1 MDTKNGRCTVRD
13 AGRPRRLRI
22 RTANP
27 PASAASATRKGAG
40 DGVSA
45 EATERHRPANTGRPS
60 AATCKRRRDLASI
73 PSPGQASTPAKPP
86 QASNCSM
93 LHATSRPARTIT
105 RRSGATPAAAQAG
118 ACGKQGGATTANQ
131 PPSPDRR
138 PNAGSNRL
146 ISPIPLRST
155 RNSLRQP
162 RGQPPPGNSASS
174 SAWPLGMA
182 ASGREASVSPR
193 QTSPLASTSAK
204 ATGNGKALTAWNRLR
219 VSTRQQCPRWRTR
232 PHRGER

>member
-1 MDTKNGRCTVRD
+1 MDAKKGRCTVRD

-22 RTANP
+22 RTASP
-27 PASAASATRKGAG
+27 PSAVASATRKGAG
-40 DGVSA
+40 DGISA
-45 EATERHRPANTGRPS
+45 IAAERHRPANTGRPS
-60 AATCKRRRDLASI
+60 AATCRRRSALASM
-73 PSPGQASTPAKPP
+73 PSPTQACTPAKPP
-86 QASNCSM
+86 QASNCST
-93 LHATSRPARTIT
+93 LQATSRPARTIT
-105 RRSGATPAAAQAG
+105 RRSGTTPAAAQAG
-118 ACGKQGGATTANQ
+118 ACGNQGGATSASQ
-131 PPSPDRR
+131 PPASDRR
-138 PNAGSNRL
+138 PSAGSNRL

-155 RNSLRQP
+155 RNSLKQP

-219 VSTRQQCPRWRTR
+219 VSARQRYLRWQTRLR
-232 PHRGER
+232 RGER